1 MENQTKYIKFQER
14 INNNWPLFLSKRNDF
29 LVQKERYGNA
39 PEKVTEN
46 ILHILFTEVLD
57 WNVGDINYQIE
68 FADIEITKLGIKRI
82 VIEAKRPGRI
92 SWNEFQI
99 EKHINQALK
108 YASTQKVST
117 IAISDGS
124 KLYVLNV
131 EGGSTT
137 PRLFISLENE
147 KPHPDLYYIS
157 VNGIDKKKNID
168 IRFKDNKKENL
179 IKDIEKEINDA
190 LLNTQYKLPARCFA
204 YIGDPNKPSTWKLP
218 YLLEDGS
225 VNVKRLPGA
234 VQCVV
239 TNFRGLQVKTI
250 PEKDIPNVILK
261 LAKATKSVG
270 KLDPKNPKMADCYR
284 QLYNA
289 VVQLGY
295 LDKV

>member
-39 PEKVTEN
+39 SEKVTEN

-57 WNVGDINYQIE
+57 WNVRDINYQIE

-82 VIEAKRPGRI
+82 IIEAKRPGRI

-99 EKHINQALK
+99 EKHINQALG
-108 YASTQKVST
+108 YASKQKVST

-137 PRLFISLENE
+137 PRIFISLDDNI
-147 KPHPDLYYIS
+147 PHPDLYYVS

-179 IKDIEKEINDA
+179 IKDTEKEINNE

-234 VQCVV
+234 VGCVV

-250 PEKDIPNVILK
+250 PEKDIPNILLK
-261 LAKATKSVG
+261 LAKAAKSAG

-295 LDKV
+295 LDRI